1 MKSTKSASALSKR
14 RAEPAPAPAPKPAPA
29 PEPRKEREP
38 QIRPQKYRRRRL
50 LKRFTAFRPIERSDL
65 QYVGAAWRKGAL
77 EELHEVFR
85 DQEMDAER
93 FGEVF
98 QQFVVELFQVA
109 LTLFAETPMGRIP
122 VGVFLGLIP
131 YPGKALMFAGEMVWF
146 PWASDRNRLET
157 TVGLLDQLRT
167 DWTVIEFARAKD
179 RAFFDV
185 ICRYG
190 VMKRIGTTDDI
201 YEQPAPTYQT
211 RKPGTDRKWQP
222 PHF

>member
-1 MKSTKSASALSKR
+1 MSKR
-14 RAEPAPAPAPKPAPA
+14 PAEPAPAPAPKPAPPA
-29 PEPRKEREP
+29 APRKEKEP

-65 QYVGAAWRKGAL
+65 QYIGAAWRKGAL
-77 EELHEVFR
+77 DELHEVFR

-93 FGEVF
+93 FGDLF
-98 QQFVVELFQVA
+98 QKFVVELFQVG

-122 VGVFLGLIP
+122 VGMFLGLIP
-131 YPGKALMFAGEMVWF
+131 APGKPIMFVAEMIWF
-146 PWASDRNRLET
+146 PWASDRNRLEAA
-157 TVGLLDQLRT
+157 VGLFDQLRT
-167 DWTVIEFARAKD
+167 DWIVIEFACPQD
-179 RAFFDV
+179 QAFFDV

-190 VMKRIGTTDDI
+190 VMRRIGSTHDLYD
-201 YEQPAPTYQT
+201 EPAATYQT